1 MGDRGCGGGARSTA
15 GDEYLPARYGPR
27 SRGEDRGGHARGGAA
42 PPRGHPR
49 LPRRSGHPDGL
60 MSTLLQVHN
69 VETKYYGRLTV
80 LRGVSLAVEEGQIVA
95 VLGSNGA
102 GKTTLLRTIMGYIPD
117 QPEKGT
123 IEVLG
128 RRVNGWD
135 PENVA
140 RLGVA
145 YIPEGRGI
153 FPELTVEENLAL
165 GAYTR
170 RDGEVRS
177 DLERVQHLFPVLRE
191 RRGQV
196 AGTLSG
202 GEQQMLAIARALLMR
217 PKLLMLD
224 EPSLGLAP
232 LGRRARGGGL
242 WGGGGGDGR
251 GRPPRPP
258 AREPPRTGVVPGA
271 GPGDLGQGVPTL
283 QDPPPLGVNS
293 RANRPCR
300 AV

>member
-1 MGDRGCGGGARSTA
+1 
-15 GDEYLPARYGPR
+15 
-27 SRGEDRGGHARGGAA
+27 
-42 PPRGHPR
+42 
-49 LPRRSGHPDGL
+49 

-135 PENVA
+135 PEDVA

-153 FPELTVEENLAL
+153 FSELTVEENLAL

-170 RDGEVRS
+170 RDGAVPA
-177 DLERVQHLFPVLRE
+177 DLERVRQMFPVIGERHGQCHKQADRQLRTVWDAMT
-191 RRGQV
+191 RMD
-196 AGTLSG
+196 SG
-202 GEQQMLAIARALLMR
+202 EEMRQIAI
-217 PKLLMLD
+217 
-224 EPSLGLAP
+224 
-232 LGRRARGGGL
+232 GRHRECG
-242 WGGGGGDGR
+242 
-251 GRPPRPP
+251 P
-258 AREPPRTGVVPGA
+258 ADTDHQR
-271 GPGDLGQGVPTL
+271 Q
-283 QDPPPLGVNS
+283 
-293 RANRPCR
+293 
-300 AV
+300 

>member
-1 MGDRGCGGGARSTA
+1 
-15 GDEYLPARYGPR
+15 
-27 SRGEDRGGHARGGAA
+27 
-42 PPRGHPR
+42 
-49 LPRRSGHPDGL
+49 

-135 PENVA
+135 PEDVA

-191 RRGQV
+191 RHGQV

-232 LGRRARGGGL
+232 MVVAEIFRVIREVHAAGTTILLVEQNARMALDLAQWGYVLEGGRIVLEGPTARLRENPHVQELYLGLVQETSVKGFRRYKIRRR
-242 WGGGGGDGR
+242 W
-251 GRPPRPP
+251 
-258 AREPPRTGVVPGA
+258 T
-271 GPGDLGQGVPTL
+271 
-283 QDPPPLGVNS
+283 
-293 RANRPCR
+293 
-300 AV
+300 

>member
-1 MGDRGCGGGARSTA
+1 
-15 GDEYLPARYGPR
+15 
-27 SRGEDRGGHARGGAA
+27 
-42 PPRGHPR
+42 
-49 LPRRSGHPDGL
+49 

-135 PENVA
+135 PEDVA

-202 GEQQMLAIARALLMR
+202 GEQQMLAIGRGLMSL
-217 PKLLMLD
+217 PKLLMFD

-232 LGRRARGGGL
+232 QMVDLIFTLLGEIHRTGLALLLVEQNVQVALGLARRAYILEGGRIAGEGSGQEL
-242 WGGGGGDGR
+242 LND
-251 GRPPRPP
+251 P
-258 AREPPRTGVVPGA
+258 GVRRA
-271 GPGDLGQGVPTL
+271 YLGPLADA
-283 QDPPPLGVNS
+283 S
-293 RANRPCR
+293 
-300 AV
+300 

>member
-1 MGDRGCGGGARSTA
+1 
-15 GDEYLPARYGPR
+15 
-27 SRGEDRGGHARGGAA
+27 
-42 PPRGHPR
+42 
-49 LPRRSGHPDGL
+49 

-135 PENVA
+135 PEDVA

-232 LGRRARGGGL
+232 MVVQEIFRVIREVHAAGTAILLVEQNARMAL
-242 WGGGGGDGR
+242 
-251 GRPPRPP
+251 
-258 AREPPRTGVVPGA
+258 
-271 GPGDLGQGVPTL
+271 DLGQRAYVREGGRIVLEGPTARL
-283 QDPPPLGVNS
+283 RENPHVQELSLGLVQETS
-293 RANRPCR
+293 VKGFRRYKIRRRWA
-300 AV
+300 

>member
-1 MGDRGCGGGARSTA
+1 
-15 GDEYLPARYGPR
+15 
-27 SRGEDRGGHARGGAA
+27 
-42 PPRGHPR
+42 
-49 LPRRSGHPDGL
+49 

-135 PENVA
+135 PEDVA

-177 DLERVQHLFPVLRE
+177 DLERVRHLFPVLRE
-191 RRGQV
+191 RHDQV

-232 LGRRARGGGL
+232 MVVAEIFRVIREVHAAGTTILLVEQNARMALDLAQWGYVLEGGRIVLEGPTARLRENPHVQELYLGLVQETSVKGFRRYKIRRR
-242 WGGGGGDGR
+242 W
-251 GRPPRPP
+251 
-258 AREPPRTGVVPGA
+258 T
-271 GPGDLGQGVPTL
+271 
-283 QDPPPLGVNS
+283 
-293 RANRPCR
+293 
-300 AV
+300 

>member
-1 MGDRGCGGGARSTA
+1 
-15 GDEYLPARYGPR
+15 
-27 SRGEDRGGHARGGAA
+27 
-42 PPRGHPR
+42 
-49 LPRRSGHPDGL
+49 

-135 PENVA
+135 PEDVA

-232 LGRRARGGGL
+232 MVVQEIFRVIREVHTAGTAILLVEQNARMALDLARWGYVLEGGRIVGDGYSARGAKRPHGARSRAVGLCAGRRPDRAGG
-242 WGGGGGDGR
+242 
-251 GRPPRPP
+251 PHRPP

>member
-1 MGDRGCGGGARSTA
+1 
-15 GDEYLPARYGPR
+15 
-27 SRGEDRGGHARGGAA
+27 
-42 PPRGHPR
+42 
-49 LPRRSGHPDGL
+49 

-80 LRGVSLAVEEGQIVA
+80 LRGVSLAVEEWQIVA

-135 PENVA
+135 PEDVA

-177 DLERVQHLFPVLRE
+177 DLERVRHLFPVLRE
-191 RRGQV
+191 RHDQV

-232 LGRRARGGGL
+232 MVVQEIFRVIREVHTAGTAILLVEQNARMALDLARWGYVLEGGRIVLEGPTARLRENPHVQELYLGLVQETSVKGFRRYKIRRRWA
-242 WGGGGGDGR
+242 
-251 GRPPRPP
+251 
-258 AREPPRTGVVPGA
+258 
-271 GPGDLGQGVPTL
+271 
-283 QDPPPLGVNS
+283 
-293 RANRPCR
+293 
-300 AV
+300 